1 MKLWQNTK
9 DSQINCINRLEAT
22 PSCGAVVSKTVFSR
36 FIDFLDV
43 AHASSISYLSQNFIL
58 VSFTLFI
65 ESLVQ
70 KLKSVLKS
78 ILHCWVQLLP
88 PHLFG
93 RSVAMRRQKL
103 VLTPLLWWCYWVK
116 LNLLISF
123 SVWLKAV
130 SFLDSCRVRVSQI
143 MFRILFL
150 LIFVR
155 HAKSSRTPKLPQL
168 TFPTWPAIL
177 WCLIGR

>member
-43 AHASSISYLSQNFIL
+43 ARASSIPYLSQNFIL

-78 ILHCWVQLLP
+78 ILHC
-88 PHLFG
+88 
-93 RSVAMRRQKL
+93 
-103 VLTPLLWWCYWVK
+103 
-116 LNLLISF
+116 
-123 SVWLKAV
+123 
-130 SFLDSCRVRVSQI
+130 
-143 MFRILFL
+143 
-150 LIFVR
+150 
-155 HAKSSRTPKLPQL
+155 
-168 TFPTWPAIL
+168 
-177 WCLIGR
+177 